1 MNLSGLKLRI
11 GVGTMD
17 SRGKIISSFYVIK
30 IDNRPIYIGY
40 TNRNYLAR
48 FKEHIHQKDLPDTAT
63 IELVDTMS
71 FDFTWDEQRVSKNAK
86 AVSNM
91 ENYLIR
97 KFNTTDSEY
106 QKGIGNN
113 LGGQTWNSVKSFV
126 RSNKN
131 NPRYISMSNKEIL
144 EYLENYQSNRK
155 YLGHF
160 ISNMDRPESIYLQKF
175 IIHMERTE
183 YTYLRNFV
191 IDMNRPEA
199 TYIRSFISHIER
211 TEARYIKDFVSHIDR
226 PESTHLKSFV
236 SNMYRPEDRYLKSFI
251 HDMNRL
257 EFTYLKGFISHMDR
271 AEGIYLS
278 NFIKRIE
285 RTESTYISNFIN
297 RIERPESVYISNFI
311 GRMK

>member
-1 MNLSGLKLRI
+1 
-11 GVGTMD
+11 MD

-40 TNRNYLAR
+40 TNRNYLAI

-191 IDMNRPEA
+191 IDM
-199 TYIRSFISHIER
+199 
-211 TEARYIKDFVSHIDR
+211 
-226 PESTHLKSFV
+226 
-236 SNMYRPEDRYLKSFI
+236 YRPEDRYLKSFI